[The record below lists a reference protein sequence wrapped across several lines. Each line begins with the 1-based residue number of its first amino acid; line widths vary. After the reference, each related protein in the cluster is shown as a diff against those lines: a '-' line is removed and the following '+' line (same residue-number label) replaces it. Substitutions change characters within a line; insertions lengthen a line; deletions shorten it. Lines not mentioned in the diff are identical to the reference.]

1 MIDYIIEN
9 WLGLLCIVTCLC
21 TMVAL
26 ACISVCGRDHT
37 YIEIDFEQYKGGDQM
52 GKNKGVEYFIQAD
65 VRKPDLFEFENESE
79 HFCFPCCCCA
89 HKYRSYDDCNK
100 CTHYAD

>member
-26 ACISVCGRDHT
+26 ACISVCGKDHT
-37 YIEIDFEQYKGGDQM
+37 DIEINWEKVNKDFRQYND
-52 GKNKGVEYFIQAD
+52 
-65 VRKPDLFEFENESE
+65 
-79 HFCFPCCCCA
+79 
-89 HKYRSYDDCNK
+89 
-100 CTHYAD
+100 